1 MIARIASAL
10 SPRLAGALALLLS
23 LSMAILGWFG
33 YRAMREWQLSAA
45 LLTERRAQEAADLLA
60 TAVTR
65 DMRAVQM
72 SILGSQDWDEL
83 MLEPP
88 YDVSRLVA
96 TAFARYPYPES
107 FFAWHESMEPGAL
120 RFFSRVDRPP
130 AWRAAD
136 VTADLFPVTVSS
148 DPAAARHLMDR
159 IEQDLRQEHR
169 YSIFETVLGGVPYQ
183 IVVRLRYAD
192 PYRLRLSSAFGFM
205 VNLDWAREHY
215 FHGLALEVER
225 VRGDSIALRT
235 AVHAASNPP
244 DRRSGGVAV
253 GQRPFSL
260 MFFDPLSLAPG
271 VPVDLSREVWV
282 AEATVV
288 DDTPRAASFGARQA
302 IVVTWAAG
310 AMFALGLALTLQI
323 VRANAALV
331 KRRAD
336 FVSSVTHELKTPVAA
351 IRAAGET
358 LMSGRLT
365 TPAESRD
372 YARLVIE
379 QAKRLTRLL
388 ENLLVYARIID
399 ATEGYSFE
407 PVSLDEIVDQCL
419 RDWKWQL
426 ESGGFDVQIDFPAEL
441 PRVKGD
447 RTALEL
453 LIDNLI
459 ANAVT
464 YSTETRA
471 IRISARHALL
481 GRAGQAGQAGW
492 AGQVTIEVADS
503 GIGIPADELRLVTRK
518 FFRGRRSNPGG
529 SGLGLAIA
537 DRIVA
542 EHGGSLSIEST
553 VDAGTTVRVT
563 LPVMERDD
571 EAAHPHR

>member
-1 MIARIASAL
+1 
-10 SPRLAGALALLLS
+10 
-23 LSMAILGWFG
+23 
-33 YRAMREWQLSAA
+33 
-45 LLTERRAQEAADLLA
+45 
-60 TAVTR
+60 
-65 DMRAVQM
+65 MRAVQT

-107 FFAWHESMEPGAL
+107 FFAWHESMEPGSL

-130 AWRAAD
+130 AWRA
-136 VTADLFPVTVSS
+136 VPPTADLFPVMVSS
-148 DPAAARHLMDR
+148 DPEAARQLMDR
-159 IEQDLRQEHR
+159 IAEDLRQEHR

-205 VNLDWAREHY
+205 VNLDWARKHY
-215 FHGLALEVER
+215 FRGLAVEVER

-235 AVHAASNPP
+235 VVHAATDPP
-244 DRRSGGVAV
+244 DRQSGSGVAV

-288 DDTPRAASFGARQA
+288 DGTPRAASFGARQA
-302 IVVTWAAG
+302 IVVTWVAG
-310 AMFALGLALTLQI
+310 AMFALGLALTVHV
-323 VRANAALV
+323 VRENAALV

-388 ENLLVYARIID
+388 ENLLAYATNHRH
-399 ATEGYSFE
+399 ERGLF
-407 PVSLDEIVDQCL
+407 V
-419 RDWKWQL
+419 
-426 ESGGFDVQIDFPAEL
+426 
-441 PRVKGD
+441 
-447 RTALEL
+447 RT
-453 LIDNLI
+453 
-459 ANAVT
+459 
-464 YSTETRA
+464 R
-471 IRISARHALL
+471 
-481 GRAGQAGQAGW
+481 Q
-492 AGQVTIEVADS
+492 
-503 GIGIPADELRLVTRK
+503 P
-518 FFRGRRSNPGG
+518 
-529 SGLGLAIA
+529 
-537 DRIVA
+537 
-542 EHGGSLSIEST
+542 
-553 VDAGTTVRVT
+553 
-563 LPVMERDD
+563 
-571 EAAHPHR
+571 